1 MILQYQSNIDHELKD
16 AFDYL
21 DPFTF
26 PIQVSVGEKFFIV
39 IMIIITSFLC
49 LELPIFFP
57 SMFCSQDLDIRQL
70 LESMPFFH
78 NF

>member
-26 PIQVSVGEKFFIV
+26 PIQDSLGEKIVSV
-39 IMIIITSFLC
+39 IMITITSFLC